1 MNDLR
6 PAAEHLQRQQTRVRV
21 FTPSGIVEGDYH
33 HPPGVRLSD
42 SLRNAAT
49 GERYMLLTDVT
60 VRAADGSALEG
71 TGGTAQFILIN
82 TQHCSVI
89 IPLEGEAEAA
99 A

>member
-6 PAAEHLQRQQTRVRV
+6 PAPEVLERKQTRVRV

-60 VRAADGSALEG
+60 VRAADGSDLEG

-89 IPLEGEAEAA
+89 IPLEDEAVAA
-99 A
+99 

>member
-6 PAAEHLQRQQTRVRV
+6 QQPGSPEYMERQATRVRV

-49 GERYMLLTDVT
+49 GERFMLLTDVT
-60 VRAADGSALEG
+60 LRGSDGAPIAGDIATSR
-71 TGGTAQFILIN
+71 FILIN
-82 TQHCSVI
+82 TQHASAI
-89 IPLEGEAEAA
+89 IPLDEV
-99 A
+99 

>member
-6 PAAEHLQRQQTRVRV
+6 PAPGSPEYMERKTTRVRV
-21 FTPSGIVEGDYH
+21 FTPSGIAEGEYH

-49 GERYMLLTDVT
+49 GERFMLLTNVT
-60 VRAADGSALEG
+60 IRATDGGELQGEG
-71 TGGTAQFILIN
+71 STATFILIN

-89 IPLEGEAEAA
+89 IPLEDE
-99 A
+99 